1 MSQTY
6 FKTGEFAKLCGTTK
20 DTLFHYDDIGLL
32 KPAKVAPNGYRYYAV
47 NQAYLFDMISLLK
60 EVGMNLSEIK
70 NYMDRRDTNTF
81 LHMLKEKDK
90 KMREEIERLKRLRHL
105 LKNTINITQT
115 AFDVE
120 TDKISFVDKQEEYFI
135 VTPGEIKRT
144 EKLICE
150 AIFNHVDYC
159 TKRNYAYTFM
169 IGEIISREN
178 IADKSFRTSYYS
190 TRVDRKVK
198 DKQLYIKPAG
208 KYAVKYIC
216 GSYNDLMTEYAL
228 FIDELNESGYSIN
241 GDIYEEDLLNYL
253 SETDFN
259 DFLMKIE
266 VRVE

>member
-32 KPAKVAPNGYRYYAV
+32 KPVKVAANGYRYYAV

-60 EVGMNLSEIK
+60 EVGMNLTEIK

-81 LHMLKEKDK
+81 LHMLKEKNK

-120 TDKISFVDKQEEYFI
+120 TDKISFVDKREEYFI

-150 AIFNHVDYC
+150 AIFNHIDYC
-159 TKRNYAYTFM
+159 TKRNYACQ
-169 IGEIISREN
+169 EN
-178 IADKSFRTSYYS
+178 ITDTSFRTSYYS
-190 TRVDRKVK
+190 TRIDRKVK
-198 DKQLYIKPAG
+198 DRQLYIKPAG

-216 GSYNDLMTEYAL
+216 GSYSDLMNEYAL
-228 FIDELNESGYSIN
+228 FIDELKQSGYSIT

-266 VRVE
+266 VQIE

>member
-32 KPAKVAPNGYRYYAV
+32 KPAKVEENGYRYYSV
-47 NQAYLFDMISLLK
+47 NQAYLFDMISMLK
-60 EVGMNLSEIK
+60 EVGMNLAEIK
-70 NYMDRRDTNTF
+70 NYMNKRDTNTF
-81 LHMLKEKDK
+81 LNMLKEKDK

-120 TDKISFVDKQEEYFI
+120 TDKISFINKDEEYFI

-144 EKLICE
+144 EKMTCE
-150 AIFNHVDYC
+150 AIFNHIDYC
-159 TKRNYAYTFM
+159 TKHNYSYTFM
-169 IGEIISREN
+169 IGEIISRKN
-178 IADKSFRTSYYS
+178 IADRSFRTTYY
-190 TRVDRKVK
+190 TTKIGKKVK
-198 DKQLYIKPAG
+198 NRQLHIKPAG

-216 GSYNDLMTEYAL
+216 GSYNDLVAEYAV
-228 FIDELNESGYSIN
+228 FVDELIRNGYNIIS
-241 GDIYEEDLLNYL
+241 DIYEEDLLNYL

-259 DFLMKIE
+259 DYLMKME
-266 VRVE
+266 VRVK

>member
-1 MSQTY
+1 
-6 FKTGEFAKLCGTTK
+6 
-20 DTLFHYDDIGLL
+20 
-32 KPAKVAPNGYRYYAV
+32 
-47 NQAYLFDMISLLK
+47 
-60 EVGMNLSEIK
+60 
-70 NYMDRRDTNTF
+70 MDRRDTNTF

-90 KMREEIERLKRLRHL
+90 KMCEEIERLKRLRHL

-216 GSYNDLMTEYAL
+216 GSYNDLMNEYAL
-228 FIDELNESGYSIN
+228 FIDELNKSGYIISS
-241 GDIYEEDLLNYL
+241 DIYEEDLLNYL

-259 DFLMKIE
+259 DF
-266 VRVE
+266 